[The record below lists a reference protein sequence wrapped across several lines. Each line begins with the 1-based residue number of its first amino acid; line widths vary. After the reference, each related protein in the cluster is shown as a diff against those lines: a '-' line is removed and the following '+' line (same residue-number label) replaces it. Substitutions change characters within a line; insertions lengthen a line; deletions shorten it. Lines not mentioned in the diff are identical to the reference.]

1 MDFHKLKF
9 KTRWFPA
16 LMNLIGLGIAFSIF
30 LILLSQVWWDYRYD
44 RFKGSEQVYVVEVP
58 GFREGLYSTSIVRP
72 MVQMI
77 ADCSPDI
84 SVACNYEA
92 TRNDR
97 TGIIQIKDAGGDYKE
112 VMGINLAVTETAA
125 LDVFQVELVEGRRDD
140 FTKKGDAI
148 ISESAAALYFP
159 GRDPIG
165 ETLIYSWKD
174 EYRITGIY
182 KDRKEN
188 ESMVNGF
195 LLHQGEEQMAFAYC
209 FVKLAPNADSPA
221 VEEAVG
227 KVELGMWKDLR
238 IVPIHK
244 VWFQKD
250 LDRWGTKTGGNRLL
264 CFILTAI
271 AVLFLCIAGFNYVNF
286 AMASMPFHI
295 KDINTRKVFGAG
307 RTSLVLWQLGRAFL
321 LVGCAFLLGILAMR
335 TISGTSLSAFLS
347 WNMEP
352 AKNWAVI
359 SIGVAA
365 AVLLALVSGL
375 VPALYS
381 TSFPPAL
388 VLKGTFAT
396 SLKGGGWRT
405 ATIALQF
412 VLSFVFII
420 CGMMLHRQTSYMVNN
435 RELGF
440 DFDRVLKVE
449 STLYSPLE
457 EVIAEVREIP
467 GVVEVARGGS
477 PMFGSLGSMSE
488 IKEADEIVQ
497 YGFRFISP
505 EYAGFF
511 HFRLKDGRLPL
522 TGESAVAL
530 VNESFAEAVPSC
542 GIGKTLKSVSGD
554 CTVIGVLEYFHARS
568 LENGF
573 TPLVMIVGGFRAQNF
588 NSFIIRVEPNA
599 DVSEILARA
608 RKIYS
613 EMKDIQEE
621 EIEAGFL
628 HQDIEKLYEQEI
640 RQTRLIRFS
649 SILSL
654 IITLVGILGVVWL
667 DTRFMRKEIAIRKVN
682 GAMRREI
689 LLQISRK
696 YLLIATVSFVIAVPI
711 AIAICQRWLQHF
723 AFRTNMPAWLFALA
737 FVIVIGIT
745 LVTVVLQAWM
755 AASANPIESI
765 KNE

>member
-1 MDFHKLKF
+1 MSLSKLKF

-44 RFKGSEQVYVVEVP
+44 RFNGSEQIYVVEAP
-58 GFREGLYSTSIVRP
+58 GFREGLYSTTLVRP
-72 MVQMI
+72 AVQMI
-77 ADCSPDI
+77 ADCSPGIAI
-84 SVACNYEA
+84 SCNYEA

-97 TGIIQIKDAGGDYKE
+97 TGIIQIKDAGGEYSDVTGVNY
-112 VMGINLAVTETAA
+112 AVTENAA
-125 LDVFQVELVEGRRDD
+125 LDLFQVELVVGRKDD
-140 FTKKGDAI
+140 FTKKGDAL
-148 ISESAAALYFP
+148 ISESTAARLFP
-159 GRDPIG
+159 GRDPVG
-165 ETLIYSWKD
+165 ETIIYSWKN

-182 KDRKEN
+182 KDRREN

-195 LLHQGEEQMAFAYC
+195 LLHQGEEQMTYAYC
-209 FVKLAPNADSPA
+209 FVKLAPSADVSA
-221 VEEAVG
+221 VKEAVG
-227 KVELGMWKDLR
+227 KVQVAWLKNMQ
-238 IVPIHK
+238 IVPIHE

-264 CFILTAI
+264 CLVLTAI
-271 AVLFLCIAGFNYVNF
+271 SVLFLCIAGFNYVNF

-307 RTSLVLWQLGRAFL
+307 RTMLVLRQLGRAFL
-321 LVGCAFLLGILAMR
+321 LVGCAFLIGILAMR
-335 TISGTSLSAFLS
+335 TISGTAWSYFLS
-347 WNMEP
+347 WNMAP
-352 AKNWAVI
+352 AENGAVI
-359 SIGVAA
+359 GIGAVA

-381 TSFPPAL
+381 TSFQPAL

-396 SLKGGGWRT
+396 SLRGGGWRT

-412 VLSFVFII
+412 ILSFVFII
-420 CGMMLHRQTSYMVNN
+420 CGMMLQRQTSYMVNN

-449 STLYSPLE
+449 SPLYSPIDD
-457 EVIAEVREIP
+457 VVARVRDIP
-467 GVVEVARGGS
+467 GVMEVARGGS
-477 PMFGSLGSMSE
+477 PMYESLGSMSE
-488 IKEADEIVQ
+488 IEVADKVVQ
-497 YGFRFISP
+497 YGFDFISP
-505 EYAGFF
+505 EYVDFF

-522 TGESAVAL
+522 PGESMVAL

-542 GIGKTLKSVSGD
+542 GIGQTLKSVSGD
-554 CTVIGVLEYFHARS
+554 CTVIGVLENFHARS
-568 LENGF
+568 LEYAF
-573 TPLVMIVGGFRAQNF
+573 SPLVMIVGGFRTQNF
-588 NSFIIRVEPNA
+588 NSFMIRVEPNA
-599 DVSEILARA
+599 DVADILQKART
-608 RKIYS
+608 IYS
-613 EMKDIQEE
+613 EMKELDIDQ
-621 EIEAGFL
+621 IEAGFL

-640 RQTRLIRFS
+640 RQTSLIRLS

-654 IITLVGILGVVWL
+654 IITLIGILGVVWL

-682 GAMRREI
+682 GATRQEI

-723 AFRTNMPAWLFALA
+723 AFRTNMPVWLFVLA
-737 FVIVIGIT
+737 FVIVILIT

-755 AASANPIESI
+755 AASANPVESL

>member
-1 MDFHKLKF
+1 MSKLKF
-9 KTRWFPA
+9 KTRWFLA

-30 LILLSQVWWDYRYD
+30 LILLSQVWWDIRYD
-44 RFKGSEQVYVVEVP
+44 RFKGSKQVYVVEAP
-58 GFREGLYSTSIVRP
+58 SFREGLYRTSVVRP
-72 MVQMI
+72 LIPMI

-84 SVACNYEA
+84 SIACNYDA
-92 TRNDR
+92 TRNDKV
-97 TGIIQIKDAGGDYKE
+97 GLIQIRNAAGEYEEVVGIDY
-112 VMGINLAVTETAA
+112 AVTEAAA
-125 LDVFQVELVEGRRDD
+125 LDLFQVEFVEGRRED
-140 FTKKGDAI
+140 FSKKGDAL
-148 ISESAAALYFP
+148 ISESAAARYFP

-165 ETLIYSWKD
+165 ETLIYSWAD

-188 ESMVNGF
+188 ESMVNGI
-195 LLHQGEEQMAFAYC
+195 LIHQDEEQKSFAYC
-209 FVKLAPNADSPA
+209 FIKLAPNADLSA
-221 VEEAVG
+221 VKEAVG
-227 KVELGMWKDLR
+227 KVELAWLKDLR
-238 IVPIHK
+238 IVPIHE

-250 LDRWGTKTGGNRLL
+250 LDRWGVKTGGNTLL
-264 CFILTAI
+264 CIVLTAI

-295 KDINTRKVFGAG
+295 KDINTRKVFGAD
-307 RTSLVLWQLGRAFL
+307 RRMLVLRQLGRAFL
-321 LVGCAFLLGILAMR
+321 LVGCAFLFGILAMR
-335 TISGTSLSAFLS
+335 TLSGTSWSSFLS
-347 WNMEP
+347 WNMTP
-352 AKNWAVI
+352 AKNGAVI
-359 SIGVAA
+359 CIGAIA

-381 TSFPPAL
+381 TSFQPAL

-396 SLKGGGWRT
+396 SLKGSGWRT

-412 VLSFVFII
+412 VLSFIFII
-420 CGMMLHRQTSYMVNN
+420 CGMMLQRQTSYMVNN

-449 STLYSPLE
+449 SSLYSSLE
-457 EVIAEVREIP
+457 DVVARVREIP
-467 GVVEVARGGS
+467 GVAEVARGGS
-477 PMFGSLGSMSE
+477 PMFESLGSMSE
-488 IKEADEIVQ
+488 IKEADEVVQ

-511 HFRLKDGRLPL
+511 HFRLKDGRMPLP
-522 TGESAVAL
+522 GESMVAL
-530 VNESFAEAVPSC
+530 VNESFAEAVPSY

-554 CTVIGVLEYFHARS
+554 CTVIGVLEDFHARS

-588 NSFIIRVEPNA
+588 NSFVIRVEPNA
-599 DVSEILARA
+599 DVSEILAKA

-613 EMKDIQEE
+613 EMKNIQEE

-628 HQDIEKLYEQEI
+628 HKDIEKLYEQEI
-640 RQTRLIRFS
+640 RQTRLIRLS

-667 DTRFMRKEIAIRKVN
+667 DTRFLRKEIAIRKVN
-682 GAMRREI
+682 GATRREI
-689 LLQISRK
+689 LLQICRK
-696 YLLIATVSFVIAVPI
+696 YLLIATVSFIIAAPI

-723 AFRTNMPAWLFALA
+723 AFRTNMPVWLFVLAL
-737 FVIVIGIT
+737 VIVVGIT
-745 LVTVVLQAWM
+745 LITVVLQAWM
-755 AASANPIESI
+755 AASANPVESL